1 MKPCTPEIADCIWK
15 ENRNEELYVSNED
28 HVNPA
33 IKGTEDYTSVTRRWF
48 LQAAVVELKR

>member
-1 MKPCTPEIADCIWK
+1 MKPCTPEITDCIWK

-28 HVNPA
+28 HVSPA
-33 IKGTEDYTSVTRRWF
+33 IKGTEDHTSVTRRSF